1 MVVVYDEAEDGKWI
15 TIHPN
20 GSEKG
25 KHVKVGPD
33 GEIVAGNK
41 HLVAALKKKDAS
53 GTQGGK
59 ASSPGSF
66 PAFEPPDFGSL
77 TSLLDDGDEKA
88 TGPASFDPVMFTV
101 AGEEYEFGRGKVG
114 SALLKSL
121 ISVAP
126 GLDKET
132 VYGAWNG
139 TEKCIL
145 GIKAKMPAN
154 HPFIKALGEYEK
166 VVEERK
172 AAMPHVDFHKA
183 AKEIT
188 GAEASKMLKGSI
200 GDIWVDYYT
209 FPLPKK
215 CKEKHLEHG
224 DVEEMGKSYRYAAVA
239 VDDFRKRFPGA
250 QLLDTL
256 KGMVLYPTKPKGNNL
271 GMCWPYLNKFA
282 WGASFGMFADD
293 GEKWRQRHRFVLAPG
308 CGTVPSNTFMY
319 AENRGAEAAG
329 VFWHEVAHALY
340 PQNRKQWRA
349 AKEKAFSDYGFNAA
363 DVSKYATTNIQE
375 YHSEVVG
382 LMALPNYVQGSLPEP
397 IERYVYEK
405 VFGMKPGSWKK
416 NQSVWKP
423 NKP

>member
-1 MVVVYDEAEDGKWI
+1 MVVVYDEAEGGKWI

-25 KHVKVGPD
+25 KHVKVGPG

-41 HLVAALKKKDAS
+41 HLVAALNKKAAS
-53 GTQGGK
+53 ETKGGK
-59 ASSPGSF
+59 TSSPGSF

-77 TSLLDDGDEKA
+77 SSLLDDGDEKA
-88 TGPASFDPVMFTV
+88 TSPASFGPVKFKV
-101 AGEEYEFGRGKVG
+101 EGREYEFGRGKVD
-114 SALLKSL
+114 SDLLKSL
-121 ISVAP
+121 IAVAP
-126 GLDKET
+126 GLDEKT

-139 TEKCIL
+139 YEKCIL
-145 GIKAKMPAN
+145 GIKAKMPAD

-172 AAMPHVDFHKA
+172 AAMPHVDFHEA
-183 AKEIT
+183 AKGIT
-188 GAEASKMLKGSI
+188 DAEASKMLKGRI
-200 GDIWVDYYT
+200 GGIWEDYYA
-209 FPLPKK
+209 FPLLKNI
-215 CKEKHLEHG
+215 KEKHLANG
-224 DVEEMGKSYRYAAVA
+224 DAEEMGKSLRYAAVA

-256 KGMVLYPTKPKGNNL
+256 KGMDLYPTKPKGKDL
-271 GMCWPYLNKFA
+271 GICWPYLNKFA
-282 WGASFGMFADD
+282 WGAFFGMSADV
-293 GEKWRQRHRFVLAPG
+293 GEEWRHRHRFVLAPG
-308 CGTVPSNTFMY
+308 CGTVPGNTFMY

-340 PQNRKQWRA
+340 PKNWKQWRA

-363 DVSKYATTNIQE
+363 DVSKYATTDTQE

-397 IERYVYEK
+397 IERYVYES

-416 NQSVWKP
+416 NASAWRP